1 MPSTGSFATMVAKG
15 SAIAN
20 KLFSVATFAE
30 VLQKPGFLR
39 DLTGPSS
46 TEADA
51 RQKIAGRT
59 DPGMPVTRITDLTST
74 AGDRV
79 SVDLFNVVRG
89 KPVIG
94 DADAEGTGVQLTSS
108 TMEINID
115 LLTKVV
121 DSGGKMSQQRTKH
134 ELRNIAKAE
143 LAGYF
148 PALFDQQAIVHLA
161 GARGSD
167 ANDDWIVPLQSD
179 SDFDPI
185 MINPVRAPTYNR
197 HLVVSAD
204 TFAQGGTN
212 LTTIDTTDALT
223 LDHLLRLKTAI
234 DERKLRLQSV
244 RLKGDKMQGASR
256 LWLLYVS
263 PRQYETLKVSA
274 GSRLETLQANAL
286 KRASF
291 AGQHPVF
298 NSDSFL
304 FEGILVNK
312 LPYTI
317 RFAGGESTKI
327 ITQANEATETETS
340 AQVGGA
346 SGASAL
352 AGFAV
357 DRALLLG
364 AQGLGDCYGKNQASA
379 YYFEWLEN
387 FYNFERA
394 LEVGGAAM
402 NGKAKLRFKYNEVP
416 TDHGV
421 CVIDSAVPLT

>member
-1 MPSTGSFATMVAKG
+1 MPSTGSFATAVSKG
-15 SAIAN
+15 SPIAN

-30 VLQKPGFLR
+30 VLRKPGFLK

-46 TEADA
+46 TESDA
-51 RQKIAGRT
+51 AQKIAGRT
-59 DPGMPVTRITDLTST
+59 DPGMPVVRITDLSHT

-94 DADAEGTGVQLTSS
+94 DADAEGTGAQLTSS

-115 LLTKVV
+115 ILTKVV

-148 PALFDQQAIVHLA
+148 PSLFDQQAIVHLA
-161 GARGSD
+161 GARGSEM
-167 ANDDWIVPLQSD
+167 NDDWIVPLQSD
-179 SDFDPI
+179 PDFNGI
-185 MINPVRAPTYNR
+185 MINPVCAPTYNR
-197 HLVVSAD
+197 HLVVSGD
-204 TFAQGGTN
+204 SFVQGGAN
-212 LTTIDTTDALT
+212 LDSIATTDVLT

-244 RLKGDKMQGASR
+244 RLPGDKMQGASR

-263 PRQYETLKVSA
+263 PRQYENLKHSI
-274 GSRLETLQANAL
+274 GQRLEYLQATAL

-304 FEGILVNK
+304 YEGILVNK

-317 RFAGGESTKI
+317 RFAGGEDVKI
-327 ITQANEATETETS
+327 ITSANEMTETETIVQ
-340 AQVGGA
+340 AGGS
-346 SGASAL
+346 SGDTDL
-352 AGFAV
+352 EGFAV

-364 AQGLGDCYGKNQASA
+364 AQGLGDCFGKNQASS

-402 NGKAKLRFKYNEVP
+402 NGKAKLRFQYNGVP

-421 CVIDSAVPLT
+421 CVIDSVVHLG